1 MLSLVI
7 LSAVVAGADEATA
20 DLPNPTGLD
29 PMAVAVIPTLN
40 IKPPVKNVEVWQV
53 EQMGST
59 FQKRT
64 VQLES

>member
-1 MLSLVI
+1 
-7 LSAVVAGADEATA
+7 
-20 DLPNPTGLD
+20 
-29 PMAVAVIPTLN
+29 MAVAVIPTLN